1 MSRFSHTLR
10 EQRRLWR
17 LLGELAAGYW
27 EHAAADRTPVVERR
41 GRRAAEPLPL
51 RPRSAAAVLRQA
63 ARYLGRNACHLASP
77 RYYGLM
83 NPKPALAGGPGD
95 APASGPDPQLPRE
108 AHAPRAPPPRPGA
121 P

>member
-1 MSRFSHTLR
+1 MPRFSHSLR

-27 EHAAADRTPVVERR
+27 EPAAADRPPALQPLPIR
-41 GRRAAEPLPL
+41 GRG
-51 RPRSAAAVLRQA
+51 AAAALRQA

-83 NPKPALAGGPGD
+83 NPKPALAGVLRD
-95 APASGPDPQLPRE
+95 ALSSGLQPQLAVE
-108 AHAPRAPPPRPGA
+108 AHAPGA
-121 P
+121 T